1 MSIISAI
8 MTAFRAAPLNNCK
21 FKRKEKNMQLSN
33 RVLSTEEI
41 REENVSFDL
50 NILMILCAID

>member
-1 MSIISAI
+1 